1 LSIAEAMMDY
11 STNLGGLD
19 VTLGKIARKVLSKHR
34 ISISSFQHLLRISS
48 GRIMDVPV
56 TSKTKIKPVM

>member
-1 LSIAEAMMDY
+1 LSIAEAMMDN

-19 VTLGKIARKVLSKHR
+19 VTLGKIACEVLGKHR
-34 ISISSFQHLLRISS
+34 IYISSFLDGGRISS

-56 TSKTKIKPVM
+56 TSKTKINPVM